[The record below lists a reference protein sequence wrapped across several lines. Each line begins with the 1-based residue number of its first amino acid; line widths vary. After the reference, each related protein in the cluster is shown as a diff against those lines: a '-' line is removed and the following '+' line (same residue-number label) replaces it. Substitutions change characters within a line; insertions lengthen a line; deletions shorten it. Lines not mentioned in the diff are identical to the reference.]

1 MLAKRNP
8 AGTKIPSFVKNK
20 EELIKQANLIKN
32 IIKLNRLNIFKQKKD
47 PTIKSQQL
55 SKSAKQKIK
64 LIKKLYNAK
73 KKRELQIQMK
83 VATLAISPKN
93 AEELMEKPLNTSKV
107 VLKPK

>member
-32 IIKLNRLNIFKQKKD
+32 IIKLNRLNIFKQKKE
-47 PTIKSQQL
+47 PSIKQQL
-55 SKSAKQKIK
+55 NKSAKQKIK

-73 KKRELQIQMK
+73 KKRELKI
-83 VATLAISPKN
+83 
-93 AEELMEKPLNTSKV
+93 
-107 VLKPK
+107 